1 MLDFEQYLRQTLQD
15 LPNSNVKDA
24 MEYSLMAGG
33 KRIRPKL
40 LFAALNAYQV
50 CEEKGLG
57 AGAAIEMIHTYS
69 LIHDDLP
76 AMDNDTL
83 RRGKPTCHVKY
94 GEGVAILAGDALLTN
109 AFKEA
114 LKSCEDSTMSSLMID
129 YLSDYSGA
137 NGMVY
142 GQILDLEGEANP
154 NITVEEL
161 EKIHFYKTGKLIT
174 LPLICA
180 AIIAHR
186 KEDIEIWKEVG
197 HYIGLSFQ
205 IQDDVLDVT
214 SSVEV
219 LGKNVNSDESNQKS
233 TYVTLMGIDAAKE
246 KAQFYYQKAWEW
258 LRRLSIDTEAMEA
271 VFDELTKRK
280 Y

>member
-15 LPNSNVKDA
+15 LPNSKVKDA

-129 YLSDYSGA
+129 YLSDY
-137 NGMVY
+137 
-142 GQILDLEGEANP
+142 
-154 NITVEEL
+154 
-161 EKIHFYKTGKLIT
+161 
-174 LPLICA
+174 
-180 AIIAHR
+180 
-186 KEDIEIWKEVG
+186 
-197 HYIGLSFQ
+197 
-205 IQDDVLDVT
+205 
-214 SSVEV
+214 
-219 LGKNVNSDESNQKS
+219 
-233 TYVTLMGIDAAKE
+233 
-246 KAQFYYQKAWEW
+246 
-258 LRRLSIDTEAMEA
+258 
-271 VFDELTKRK
+271 
-280 Y
+280 